1 MNPAATPIDRQ
12 KGMTLLISLVMLVV
26 ITILGIAAIRMNNS
40 SLLVVGNMQWRKSAE
55 NLAMR
60 AIEQTLN
67 SPAPFNTPTSTV
79 AFTAPAGYTVTIG
92 NRTCLRSTPA
102 SGYSALSAV
111 APEDNFWEFNVTVN
125 DTITGAQAAMTQGA
139 KVRQLAGSCP

>member
-1 MNPAATPIDRQ
+1 MTDSVKKQ
-12 KGMTLLISLVMLVV
+12 QGMTLLIALAMLVV
-26 ITILGIAAIRMNNS
+26 ITIMGVSAIRMTGS

-55 NLAMR
+55 NQAML
-60 AIEQTLN
+60 AIEQTMN
-67 SPAPFNTPTSTV
+67 SVVPFYAPTSTV

-111 APEDNFWEFNVTVN
+111 APEDNYWEFNVTVN
-125 DTITGAQAAMTQGA
+125 DTITGAQTAMTQGA
-139 KVRQLAGSCP
+139 RVRQLAGSCP

>member
-1 MNPAATPIDRQ
+1 
-12 KGMTLLISLVMLVV
+12 
-26 ITILGIAAIRMNNS
+26 
-40 SLLVVGNMQWRKSAE
+40 
-55 NLAMR
+55 
-60 AIEQTLN
+60 
-67 SPAPFNTPTSTV
+67 V

-111 APEDNFWEFNVTVN
+111 APEDNYWEFNVTVN

>member
-1 MNPAATPIDRQ
+1 MTDSVKKQ
-12 KGMTLLISLVMLVV
+12 QGMTLLIALAMLVV
-26 ITILGIAAIRMNNS
+26 ITIMGVSAIRMTGS

-55 NLAMR
+55 NQAML
-60 AIEQTLN
+60 AIEQTMN
-67 SPAPFNTPTSTV
+67 SVVPFYAPTSTV

-111 APEDNFWEFNVTVN
+111 APEDNYWEFNVTVN
-125 DTITGAQAAMTQGA
+125 DTITGAQTAMTQGA